1 MKAPRKGIHAGVLVG
16 GFVAA
21 VCLALYPIVIH
32 PYIFVQDYK
41 QVQKHTR
48 KDIDQESIQPGG
60 MKVWSDPFGR
70 K

>member
-1 MKAPRKGIHAGVLVG
+1 MKAPPRGLHAGIIIG
-16 GFVAA
+16 GFAAA
-21 VCLALYPIVIH
+21 VCVALYPIIIH
-32 PYIFVQDYK
+32 PYLNAQDYK
-41 QVQKHTR
+41 QIQKQTR